1 MSGLLGVAR
10 GWTARARLHHDR
22 GRRHACRD
30 SRSTGISAIMTRVA
44 IVGAGPAGI
53 AAANV
58 LVAHGVAPA
67 VTDEGL
73 RPGGQIY
80 RQPRPGLRLDIEAL
94 LGAEAKNYR

>member
-1 MSGLLGVAR
+1 MR
-10 GWTARARLHHDR
+10 
-22 GRRHACRD
+22 
-30 SRSTGISAIMTRVA
+30 RVA

-58 LVAHGVAPA
+58 LVAHGIAP
-67 VTDEGL
+67 VLIDEGL

-94 LGAEAKNYR
+94 LGA